1 MAREEITSYRAMLD
15 ERQSKPPVDLN
26 VNVLSASA
34 WPTYPDIT
42 VEIPRSIQTA
52 AASFEAHYKSKHTG
66 RRLAWKH
73 GLAHCQLKATFPKG
87 NKEIVVSAFQAVVLL
102 QFNTGDT
109 SDPVSY
115 AEIQAASNLDDTEL
129 KRTLQSLACAKY
141 RVLSKNPKGRDVNT
155 TDTFTVNQSFTDPKY
170 RIKINQI
177 QAKETKQENKETH
190 ERVAADRNFETQAA
204 IVRIMK
210 SRKTITHAELISEV
224 IVATRS
230 RGVLDPADIKKNI
243 EKYVHSLSGLVAS
256 SIADVRC
263 RLIEKDYMERDETKD
278 GRNAYSYLA

>member
-1 MAREEITSYRAMLD
+1 MEMAREEITSYRAMLE

-26 VNVLSASA
+26 VNVLSAAA
-34 WPTYPDIT
+34 WPSYPD
-42 VEIPRSIQTA
+42 VVVQIPRSIQTA
-52 AASFEAHYKSKHTG
+52 AAGFEAHYKNKHTG

-73 GLAHCQLKATFPKG
+73 GLAHCQLKASFPKG
-87 NKEIVVSAFQAVVLL
+87 KKEIVVSAFQAVVLL
-102 QFNTGDT
+102 QFNGKDA
-109 SDPVSY
+109 SEPVSY
-115 AEIQAASNLDDTEL
+115 AEIQAASSLDDTEL

-141 RVLSKNPKGRDVNT
+141 RVLSKTPKGRDVNS
-155 TDTFTVNQSFTDPKY
+155 TDTFTVNQNFTDPKY

-177 QAKETKQENKETH
+177 QARETKQENKETH

-243 EKYVHSLSGLVAS
+243 EKYA
-256 SIADVRC
+256 
-263 RLIEKDYMERDETKD
+263 LICYHCSFE
-278 GRNAYSYLA
+278 